1 MKHISEYLREYF
13 EERSAILEYEA
24 GYPREKAEALAK
36 AEVESYRLHREKVDS
51 DKVAK

>member
-36 AEVESYRLHREKVDS
+36 EEVESW
-51 DKVAK
+51 AKQQEAKQ